1 MKLGSVSGG
10 GLFMDLLRDDT
21 KKLFL
26 RYLFPSFGSAIIAC
40 VYSLVDMAA
49 VGQYKGSE
57 GTAALAVIAPIWNVI
72 YSIGLLGGIG
82 GSVIFSALKG
92 KDDDVRNRNS
102 YFTVSLV
109 LVAILSVLSTI
120 TLAIFMDDILRFFG
134 ATDSLLPLCHEY
146 LNPIMFVLPSFAI
159 NQLLAAFLRN
169 DGDPA
174 LAMIAVI
181 GGGIF
186 NVIGDFSFVFLFGL
200 GLFGAGLATAI
211 GSVITIIVMCIHFF
225 KKKNTLRFAKPDRF
239 FVKSWEISR
248 SGFSSFFVDF
258 AMGII
263 TIFFNRQIMAYVSSG
278 EDALAIYGVIL
289 NVNTFVQCCA
299 YGVGQAAQPIIS
311 VNYGAKKYD
320 RIKEILKYSLI
331 SIGIISLLWGVFS
344 MAFPNVYVLL
354 FISGGERLFE
364 MSGKIIRLYAISFF
378 LLPFNIFS
386 TYYFQSLLKPG
397 TAFIVS
403 ILRGFLLSG
412 ALIFMFPPLFGGD
425 SLWLS
430 MPISETIVAIYVVVM
445 IVIYTKKLGEK
456 DPKEAE

>member
-10 GLFMDLLRDDT
+10 GLFMDLLREDSNI
-21 KKLFL
+21 FFF
-26 RYLFPSFGSAIIAC
+26 RYLVSSFGSAIIAC

-49 VGQYKGSE
+49 VGQYGGSE

-92 KDDDVRNRNS
+92 KEEDARNRNS
-102 YFTVSLV
+102 YFTVSLILIAV
-109 LVAILSVLSTI
+109 LAVLSTVM
-120 TLAIFMDDILRFFG
+120 LMIFMDDILRFFG

-146 LNPIMFVLPSFAI
+146 LKPIMFVLPSFAI

-181 GGGIF
+181 GGGAF
-186 NVIGDFSFVFLFGL
+186 NIIGDFSFVFLFDL

-211 GSVITIIVMCIHFF
+211 GSVITIIVMCVHFLR
-225 KKKNTLRFAKPDRF
+225 KKNTLRLAKPDRF
-239 FVKSWEISR
+239 FVKSWEITR

-263 TIFFNRQIMAYVSSG
+263 TIFFNRQIMAYVSMG

-289 NVNTFVQCCA
+289 NVNTFVQCSA
-299 YGVGQAAQPIIS
+299 YGVGQATQPIIS
-311 VNYGAKKYD
+311 INYGAKKYD
-320 RIKEILKYSLI
+320 RIKKILKYSLI

-344 MAFPNVYVLL
+344 MAFPNVHVLL
-354 FISGGERLFE
+354 FISNGERLFE
-364 MSGKIIRLYAISFF
+364 MSGKVIRLYAISFF
-378 LLPFNIFS
+378 LLPFNVFS
-386 TYYFQSLLKPG
+386 TYYFQSLLKPR
-397 TAFIVS
+397 TAFVVS

-412 ALIFMFPPLFGGD
+412 ALIFVFPAIFGGD

-430 MPISETIVAIYVVVM
+430 MPISEAIVAIYVVIM
-445 IVIYTKKLGEK
+445 MVIYTRKLGEK
-456 DPKEAE
+456 DLKEAD